1 MKLEINNFS
10 KIKKADI
17 QINGIT
23 VICGDNNTGK
33 STVGKILFSI
43 FDSNKDKYQKIKEE
57 LFKEITSI
65 FINNNI
71 DVCQYE
77 HYISKKILKE
87 VYSIIKEINYF
98 KNTDNVSIDSI
109 KNIVQK
115 IFDYSFYDFLRNT
128 STNKIETYD
137 NIIDNISNDI
147 EKTLRNP
154 YNKIMQEVSK
164 RYFNEIFKN
173 QINNLH
179 QKESTA
185 SLELEIKNKKMNIDF
200 KNNECIKFEEEFDI
214 INNIYYI
221 DNPFIL
227 DEINNNK
234 DKYNLITKK
243 LIDSLTKDYTENMY
257 RNVFSAVKNND
268 IIQKLEEL
276 LKNITTGEIIKNNG
290 LYYLKE
296 DNIDI
301 VFDNLSAGLKSFVI
315 IKMLLSNTSLKEND
329 ILILDE
335 PEIHLHP
342 KWQLIY
348 AELIVLL
355 HKYLNLIV
363 IITSHSPYF
372 VDSIN
377 RYSKLHKI
385 DDKVNF
391 YLSELEKDNKNTIIK
406 NVNENIDLIY
416 KKMYEPINTLENMK
430 YDEDI
435 E

>member
-1 MKLEINNFS
+1 MKLTINNFS
-10 KIKKADI
+10 KIKKADV
-17 QINGIT
+17 NLKGIT
-23 VICGDNNTGK
+23 VICGENNTGK
-33 STVGKILFSI
+33 TTVGKILFSI
-43 FDSNKDKYQKIKEE
+43 FDSNKDKYIKIEEE
-57 LFKEITSI
+57 LLFEFQLIFLKNSIDITSHNRYLYNRI
-65 FINNNI
+65 IERLDI
-71 DVCQYE
+71 
-77 HYISKKILKE
+77 IL
-87 VYSIIKEINYF
+87 KEINYF
-98 KNTDNVSIDSI
+98 KDI
-109 KNIVQK
+109 KNISINFIK
-115 IFDYSFYDFLRNT
+115 NILKEIFDYNFYNFLETT
-128 STNKIETYD
+128 SDNIETYD
-137 NIIDNISNDI
+137 IIINNISNDI
-147 EKTLRNP
+147 EKILKNP

-179 QKESTA
+179 HRDIKA
-185 SLELEIKNKKMNIDF
+185 SLELEIKNKKMNIEF

-227 DEINNNK
+227 DEINSTEH
-234 DKYNLITKK
+234 KYGLIAKK
-243 LIDSLTKDYTENMY
+243 LITSLTKDYTENMY
-257 RNVFSAVKNND
+257 KNIFSAVKNND
-268 IIQKLEEL
+268 IMKNLEEL
-276 LKNITTGEIIKNNG
+276 LKNITIGEIIKNNEI
-290 LYYLKE
+290 YYLKE

-301 VFDNLSAGLKSFVI
+301 VFENLSAGLKSFII

-355 HKYLNLIV
+355 NKYLNLIIV
-363 IITSHSPYF
+363 ITSHSPYF
-372 VDSIN
+372 VDAIN
-377 RYSKLHKI
+377 RYSKFYKI
-385 DDKVNF
+385 DDKTNF
-391 YLSELEKDNKNTIIK
+391 YLSELEKDNKNTMII

-416 KKMYEPINTLENMK
+416 KKMYEPIETLNNMK